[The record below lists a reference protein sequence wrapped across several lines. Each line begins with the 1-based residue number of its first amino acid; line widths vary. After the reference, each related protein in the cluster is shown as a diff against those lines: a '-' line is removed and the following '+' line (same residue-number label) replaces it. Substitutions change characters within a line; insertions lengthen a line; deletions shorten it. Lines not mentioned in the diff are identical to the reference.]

1 MLHWVSEG
9 AEKVKRSAL
18 RKAPD
23 RLERGTRPGAKRAP
37 FGFAQGKSRGGLL
50 AMRVSEIEERSLH
63 SVARHANTACKKKP
77 GSSGRDDSIWES
89 RARAGKS
96 GAAPVEMTGLG
107 AARCEKST
115 LKSQLRSG

>member
-1 MLHWVSEG
+1 MRHVVLQRFETGLIVGRRPESSDEEAGVEEG
-9 AEKVKRSAL
+9 
-18 RKAPD
+18 
-23 RLERGTRPGAKRAP
+23 
-37 FGFAQGKSRGGLL
+37 GGLL
-50 AMRVSEIEERSLH
+50 AMRESEIEERSLH